1 MAKKRK
7 INSQEAGLEI
17 GLYFFKYF
25 LKTEYLH
32 YGYFIDGLETDILN
46 LAKAQEN
53 YARFLLEQIP
63 QGVKSILDVGGGSG
77 KFAGELIQQG
87 YEIDFVSPS
96 RLLNEYASVV
106 LGERVAIHTK
116 KFEDLDLNKK
126 FDLVLFSESFQ
137 YIPIDDA
144 LGNAKKHLRP
154 GGYILICDFFQRD
167 EVSGKSALGG
177 GHKWH
182 DWIEKLP
189 KHELIEIKNQ
199 DITQETAPT
208 IDLVHSM
215 TLEVLQPIWR
225 ILFMLGEAYYP
236 KLMKFSRWKYKK
248 KLEKIENKHFKGERN
263 GANFIKY
270 KKYMMYL
277 FRIQSVRGE

>member
-7 INSQEAGLEI
+7 INSQEVGLEI

-63 QGVKSILDVGGGSG
+63 EGVKSILDVGGGSG
-77 KFAGELIQQG
+77 KFADELIQQG
-87 YEIDFVSPS
+87 YEVDFVSPS
-96 RLLNEYASVV
+96 RLLNEYASGV
-106 LGERVAIHTK
+106 LGERAAIHTK

-137 YIPIDDA
+137 YIPIDEA
-144 LGNAKKHLRP
+144 IENAKKYLRP
-154 GGYILICDFFQRD
+154 EGHILICDFFQRD
-167 EVSGKSALGG
+167 EVPGKSALGG
-177 GHKWH
+177 GHKWR
-182 DWIEKLP
+182 DWMEKLP

-208 IDLVHSM
+208 IDLVNSM
-215 TLEVLQPIWR
+215 TLEVLHPIYR
-225 ILFMLGEAYYP
+225 LLFMLGEDCYP
-236 KLMKFSRWKYKK
+236 KFMKFIRWKYKK
-248 KLEKIENKHFKGERN
+248 KLEKMENKHFKSERN

-277 FRIQSVRGE
+277 FRIRQ